1 MNSCSICQRKL
12 KITDFACKCNK
23 TFCKYHKFPEQHDCP
38 FDYKKEQKEILEKK
52 NPIIIPQKV

>member
-1 MNSCSICQRKL
+1 MDYCSICQRKL
-12 KITDFACKCNK
+12 KITDFACKCDK
-23 TFCKYHKFPEQHDCP
+23 IFCKFHKFPEQHDCT